1 MRDRGRFSRQEARYG
16 FVGIAVFQ
24 GEKVLIG
31 DVILENIAN
40 KVYIL
45 TKLCVGNFVVDL

>member
-1 MRDRGRFSRQEARYG
+1 M
-16 FVGIAVFQ
+16 AVFQ

-31 DVILENIAN
+31 DVILENIAK

-45 TKLCVGNFVVDL
+45 LKLCIGTFVVDL